1 MIKRSLK
8 TLEELEQAEVTKN
21 KELACQEASVS
32 SLAKAAGF
40 LTNPALDPEAFSDL
54 PSSFWEDLGFSSRTL

>member
-1 MIKRSLK
+1 MIKHSLK
-8 TLEELEQAEVTKN
+8 TLKELKQAKVTKN

-40 LTNPALDPEAFSDL
+40 LTNPALDPKVFLDL
-54 PSSFWEDLGFSSRTL
+54 PSSF